1 MVARAGRGALDRGAL
16 RAAGRGG
23 ATRGRS
29 GPAAQGPWL
38 AIARRALG
46 PARRLRLL
54 CGPALARAAAVALG
68 TAFAGRRRLLQPHRA
83 LRRALPG
90 GPLACRPAG
99 GVVVHVAGALG
110 ARRGRRGGRGR
121 EPGPHAGSRAPGGVA
136 AVARACERPGPGGA
150 AERGRD
156 AGGHRNRGGRRS
168 ARAGRR
174 ARRLGLVA
182 GGRGSVAGRGDPAAA
197 RHGQA
202 AVGLTDLTAAHD
214 ALQPPGEDEQW
225 SDSLYFGGGDAR
237 RGVALYTRV
246 GRRPNEGRVE
256 GALGVWLPGGRF
268 LLAFA
273 RAPDGGDIAA
283 GPVAF
288 ECRAPFELWRLS
300 IAGRGRIYARAE
312 DIALAPDSYEDVEL
326 GGKLRFA
333 CWTDPIEFGSGLTG
347 AVAHRHYEQ
356 PGSLAGAIVVGD
368 ERIPLGGAGVRDH
381 SGGGGGWASGPYRG
395 WV

>member
-1 MVARAGRGALDRGAL
+1 M
-16 RAAGRGG
+16 
-23 ATRGRS
+23 
-29 GPAAQGPWL
+29 
-38 AIARRALG
+38 
-46 PARRLRLL
+46 
-54 CGPALARAAAVALG
+54 
-68 TAFAGRRRLLQPHRA
+68 
-83 LRRALPG
+83 
-90 GPLACRPAG
+90 
-99 GVVVHVAGALG
+99 
-110 ARRGRRGGRGR
+110 
-121 EPGPHAGSRAPGGVA
+121 
-136 AVARACERPGPGGA
+136 
-150 AERGRD
+150 
-156 AGGHRNRGGRRS
+156 
-168 ARAGRR
+168 
-174 ARRLGLVA
+174 
-182 GGRGSVAGRGDPAAA
+182 
-197 RHGQA
+197 
-202 AVGLTDLTAAHD
+202 TDLTAAHD

-225 SDSLYFGGGDAR
+225 SDSFYFGGGDTR
-237 RGVALYTRV
+237 RGMALYTRV

-356 PGSLAGAIVVGD
+356 PGSLAGAMVVGD
-368 ERIPLGGAGVRDH
+368 ERIPLAGAGMRDHSWGVRDWQ
-381 SGGGGGWASGPYRG
+381 SVPYWRWFGMVVDPDNFVMLNNVGTPDGGETVGGCLMRDGRLAPIVAGDTDSELDPELGCQRRFTARG
-395 WV
+395 RDELGREVELRGEALSVAPLRQRRDGRLTLVNEGLTRLDWDEHQALGISEYLVQRPTGR